1 MHYNSCVTD
10 VPVRVLNQETAKV
23 LARVKAGEEI
33 TVTERGAVIARIV
46 PASAG
51 PLDDLIGAG
60 RVRPATVHGL
70 APRPKLRADGAV
82 GPAVGEHLRA
92 IRDEER
98 Y

>member
-1 MHYNSCVTD
+1 MAD
-10 VPVRVLNQETAKV
+10 VPVRVLNQETARV
-23 LARVKAGEEI
+23 LARVKAGEEV

-60 RVRPATVHGL
+60 RVRPATVRGP
-70 APRPKLRADGAV
+70 APRPKV
-82 GPAVGEHLRA
+82 GTEGGVGDKVGDHLRA

>member
-1 MHYNSCVTD
+1 M
-10 VPVRVLNQETAKV
+10 

-60 RVRPATVHGL
+60 RVRPATVHGP
-70 APRPKLRADGAV
+70 APRPKAGTEGGV
-82 GPAVGEHLRA
+82 GQWVGEHLRA
-92 IRDEER
+92 LRDEER

>member
-1 MHYNSCVTD
+1 MAD

-33 TVTERGAVIARIV
+33 IVTERGAVIARIV

-51 PLDDLIGAG
+51 PLDDLVGAG
-60 RVRPATVHGL
+60 RVRPATVRGH
-70 APRPKLRADGAV
+70 APRPKARAEGGV
-82 GPAVGEHLRA
+82 EHELGEHLRVV
-92 IRDEER
+92 RDEER